1 MSNLT
6 ALIASSIKTL
16 NVSEELTN
24 VIFSGSKT
32 DLIDSERE
40 LLSFH
45 NQNALIL
52 SDEKTTAENAQVAD
66 KRLDVIDAIQS
77 LVNARF
83 IAMRDADSQAV
94 KDALA
99 CTTIADHALNDVAQL
114 VGKAG
119 ERAESY
125 LATLT
130 TADTYERAELGA
142 SAIAAA
148 LSKVKLQAAI
158 DYPDVKSFADIP
170 HVKKAISASEYFRDL
185 LTKNTGHKVAFSGTG
200 LALTLNQC
208 RVWVSEGSRLDLLPS
223 QGFLVTRAI
232 AKPVAPVLTA
242 NGKGSNNSEA
252 RVLVQSGGTSEPVAP
267 AVVTEPVAPAVVT
280 EPVAD
285 DVRSALQPL
294 IDLYGFEVLT
304 DTLVTMELATLEQTE
319 QLAQA
324 S

>member
-1 MSNLT
+1 MTNSV
-6 ALIASSIKTL
+6 AILIASSIESL
-16 NVSEELTN
+16 AISDDLTSA
-24 VIFSGSKT
+24 IFSGSKT

-45 NQNALIL
+45 NQNALL
-52 SDEKTTAENAQVAD
+52 STSEKEGSQAMEMID
-66 KRLDVIDAIQS
+66 KRLDTIDDIQS

-83 IAMRDADSQAV
+83 VAMRDAEAQAV
-94 KDALA
+94 KAALA
-99 CTTIADHALNDVAQL
+99 CTTAADHALNDVAQL

-119 ERAESY
+119 ERVESY

-130 TADTYERAELGA
+130 TADTYERAEHAA
-142 SAIAAA
+142 SAIADA
-148 LSKVKLQAAI
+148 LSKVKIQGAI
-158 DYPDVKSFADIP
+158 DHPGVKSFGDIP
-170 HVKKAISASEYFRDL
+170 HVKKAVSASEYFRDL
-185 LTKNTGHKVAFSGTG
+185 ITKNTGHKVAFSGSG

-208 RVWVSEGSRLDLLPS
+208 KVWVSEGSRLEMLPA

-232 AKPVAPVLTA
+232 AKPAAPVLTA
-242 NGKGSNNSEA
+242 QGKGSNNSEA

-267 AVVTEPVAPAVVT
+267 TVVT

-285 DVRSALQPL
+285 DVQSALQPL
-294 IDLYGFEVLT
+294 IDLYGFDVLV
-304 DTLVTMELATLEQTE
+304 DTLTTMELATLEQSE

>member
-6 ALIASSIKTL
+6 ALIATSIDSL
-16 NVSEELTN
+16 DVSDELTS
-24 VIFSGSKT
+24 VIFSGTKT

-267 AVVTEPVAPAVVT
+267 AVVTEPVA
-280 EPVAD
+280 D

>member
-1 MSNLT
+1 MTNSVAT
-6 ALIASSIKTL
+6 LIATSVEALKVSDTL
-16 NVSEELTN
+16 TSA
-24 VIFSGSKT
+24 IFSGSKT

-66 KRLDVIDAIQS
+66 KRLDTVDAIQS

-99 CTTIADHALNDVAQL
+99 CTTVADHALNDVAQL

-119 ERAESY
+119 ERVESY

-130 TADTYERAELGA
+130 SADTYERAEHAA

-148 LSKVKLQAAI
+148 LSKVKIQGAI
-158 DYPDVKSFADIP
+158 DHPDVKSFGDIP
-170 HVKKAISASEYFRDL
+170 HVKKAVSASEYFRDL
-185 LTKNTGHKVAFSGTG
+185 ITKSTGHKVAFSGAG

-208 RVWVSEGSRLDLLPS
+208 KVWVSEGSRLEMLPA

-242 NGKGSNNSEA
+242 QGKGSNNSEA
-252 RVLVQSGGTSEPVAP
+252 RVLVQSGGTSDPVAP
-267 AVVTEPVAPAVVT
+267 AVVTDPVAG
-280 EPVAD
+280 
-285 DVRSALQPL
+285 DVQAALQPL
-294 IDLYGFEVLT
+294 IDLYGFDVLV
-304 DTLVTMELATLEQTE
+304 DTLTTMELATLEQSE